1 MVTRNPDL
9 AHLKAGYLFPEIAK
23 RRREFAAANPAAKII
38 SLGIGDT
45 TEPISP
51 RITAGLVAEAQGLGT
66 REGYAGYQDE
76 GQAALRQAISDVY
89 YGGRFGIDEIII
101 SDGAK
106 GDIGRLQVLFG
117 GSTPIAVQNPTY
129 PVYVDGSVAIGA
141 AGEWAGNGYQGV
153 TYLPCNAENDFF
165 PDLSLVPENSLI
177 YFCSPNNPTG
187 AVASREQLQ
196 QLVTAAKAKG
206 CIIIFDAAYS
216 EYVRDPELPK
226 TIYDIP
232 GAETCAI
239 EVNSFS
245 KQIGF
250 TGVRLGW
257 TVAPKELTYS
267 DGSPVN
273 PDWHRVQATVFNGA
287 SVLSQAG
294 GLAALT
300 PEGLAEMK
308 ATVDYYLG
316 NAKLIKDT
324 LTSLGIESEG
334 GVNSPYVWAK
344 FPGRDSWEVFT
355 EILEKCQIVTTPGA
369 GFGSAGDSYVR
380 FSAFGHREDVE
391 EACRR
396 LRQLYS

>member
-1 MVTRNPDL
+1 MVTRNPEL

-23 RRREFAAANPAAKII
+23 RRREFAAANPDAKII
-38 SLGIGDT
+38 SLGVGDT
-45 TEPISP
+45 TEPVSP
-51 RITAGLVAEAQGLGT
+51 HITAGLVAAAQGLGT

-76 GQAALRQAISDVY
+76 GQAALRQAISDVF
-89 YGGRFGIDEIII
+89 YGGRFNVDEIII

-106 GDIGRLQVLFG
+106 SDIGRLQLLFG
-117 GSTPIAVQNPTY
+117 AATPIAVQNPTY

-141 AGEWAGNGYQGV
+141 AAEWDGNGYQGV

-165 PDLSLVPENSLI
+165 PDLNLIPEKSLI

-187 AVASREQLQ
+187 AVATREQLE
-196 QLVTAAKAKG
+196 QLVAAAIAKN
-206 CIIIFDAAYS
+206 CLIIFDAAYS

-226 TIYDIP
+226 TIYEIP
-232 GAETCAI
+232 GAETCAL

-257 TVAPKELTYS
+257 TVAPKELTYA
-267 DGSPVN
+267 DGTPIN
-273 PDWHRVQATVFNGA
+273 PDWHRVQVTVFNGA

-294 GLAALT
+294 GKSALE
-300 PEGLAEMK
+300 PEGLKEMR
-308 ATVDYYLG
+308 ATTDYYLG
-316 NAKLIKDT
+316 NAKLIKET

-344 FPGRDSWEVFT
+344 FPGRDSWEVFS
-355 EILEKCQIVTTPGA
+355 EILEKCQLVTTPGA

-391 EACRR
+391 EACNR
-396 LRQLYS
+396 LRKLYS

>member
-23 RRREFAAANPAAKII
+23 RRREFAAAHPDAKII

-45 TEPISP
+45 TEPITP
-51 RITAGLVAEAQGLGT
+51 HITEGLVAEAHGLGT

-76 GQAALRQAISDVY
+76 GQAALRQAISDVF
-89 YGGRFGIDEIII
+89 YGGRFSVDEIII
-101 SDGAK
+101 SDGSK
-106 GDIGRLQVLFG
+106 SDIGRLQLLFG
-117 GSTPIAVQNPTY
+117 GGTPIAVQNPTY
-129 PVYVDGSVAIGA
+129 PVYVDGSVATGA
-141 AGEWAGNGYQGV
+141 AGEWDGHGYQGV

-165 PDLSLVPENSLI
+165 PDLDQIPNNSLI

-187 AVASREQLQ
+187 AVATREQLTK
-196 QLVTAAKAKG
+196 LVAAAKAKN

-216 EYVRDPELPK
+216 EYIRDPELPK

-257 TVAPKELTYS
+257 TVAPKELTYG
-267 DGSPVN
+267 DGTPIN
-273 PDWHRVQATVFNGA
+273 PDWHRIQVTVFNGA

-300 PEGLAEMK
+300 PAGLAEMRG
-308 ATVDYYLG
+308 TTDYYLG
-316 NAKLIKDT
+316 NAKLIKET
-324 LTSLGIESEG
+324 LTGLGIESEG

-344 FPGRDSWEVFT
+344 FPGRDSWEVFS
-355 EILEKCQIVTTPGA
+355 EILDKCQIVTTPGA

-396 LRQLYS
+396 LREQFS